1 MKTVIKAG
9 INLESSDIKDRSF
22 NLSEKVSNVKS
33 ELDSKLYQNLLFF
46 FITLSI
52 FLIFPELP
60 NELEL
65 VCNRH
70 HVEGICNVL

>member
-1 MKTVIKAG
+1 MKTLIKAG
-9 INLESSDIKDRSF
+9 IKLDSSKIRNRSF
-22 NLSEKVSNVKS
+22 NLSEKVSNVKP
-33 ELDSKLYQNLLFF
+33 ELDSKLYQNLFF
-46 FITLSI
+46 FLITLSI

-60 NELEL
+60 NELEI